1 MEKNIEMTKK
11 ITDRKILLDPIR
23 KEKYMSDFNARQS
36 FYRNMLDQNVK
47 FFMQIDSDASG
58 SISWQEF
65 LAHAARYVITHSTLA
80 CSGVQLPE
88 STFSFRCGCHFRT
101 LLMLTHRLI

>member
-65 LAHAARYVITHSTLA
+65 LAHAARYVIHI
-80 CSGVQLPE
+80 GVQN
-88 STFSFRCGCHFRT
+88 
-101 LLMLTHRLI
+101 